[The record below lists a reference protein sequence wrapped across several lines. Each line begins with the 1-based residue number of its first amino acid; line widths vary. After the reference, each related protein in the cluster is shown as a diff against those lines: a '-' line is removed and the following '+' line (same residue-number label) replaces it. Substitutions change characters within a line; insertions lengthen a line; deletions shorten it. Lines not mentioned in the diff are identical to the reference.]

1 MTEIE
6 EVFYENNDKY
16 DNQDE
21 NNKNNINNYSFSE

>member
-16 DNQDE
+16 DSQDE
-21 NNKNNINNYSFSE
+21 NNKNELNNYSFSE